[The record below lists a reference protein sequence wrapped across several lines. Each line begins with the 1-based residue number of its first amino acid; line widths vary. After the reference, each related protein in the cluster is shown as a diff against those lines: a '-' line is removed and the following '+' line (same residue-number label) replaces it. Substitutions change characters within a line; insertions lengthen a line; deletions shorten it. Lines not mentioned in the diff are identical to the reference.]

1 MYKGDSMTTIAKPGS
16 SLFGNL
22 KAKQI
27 KAAPA
32 NRSFTRRKGIPKRSM
47 GSSYKK

>member
-1 MYKGDSMTTIAKPGS
+1 MFKSGMKTEDKPGS
-16 SLFGNL
+16 GLFGNL

-27 KAAPA
+27 KAAPS
-32 NRSFTRRKGIPKRSM
+32 NRGMTRRKGIPKRSM